1 MTSPYSQDTLD
12 ALLREDLYAFTLKAF
27 EYLEGQPPR
36 PGRHIE
42 LFAAEMQL
50 AAEGQTSRLM
60 INAPP
65 RSLKSF
71 VTVVATTAWMLGR
84 RPSFKAMIITHAETL
99 GLTHTEAIRK
109 LLAADWYQRVFQ
121 QTRLDPAHN
130 RAGDFKTTAGGHVFA
145 RSLEAGVTGH
155 GADWII
161 IDDPHDAGEVQSA
174 AARQRAYDLVVQKF
188 MSRLNSQAEGV
199 IVLVMQRMHPDDLA
213 SRLQAAGEFKVICL
227 PLVAEQPQTFD
238 IGGVPWVRP
247 ASHVLD
253 TGHYGEGGVEA
264 LRRRIP
270 AFVWL
275 SQYQQAPVGA
285 GEGVLEERHFT
296 PYEILPNLPFET
308 YLSFDLAGGGLG
320 ETNSYSACAVVH
332 RYNHNL
338 YISQIWRGR
347 LDYEALKA
355 KAIEL
360 INQHPQARVLVED
373 AALGV
378 ALISSLQSIGVRL
391 VRIPKPS
398 QSKLD
403 RLLSVFEVFA
413 ERRVHLP
420 VHEPWRRAFIEE
432 ALQFPNGPHDDQ
444 VDTVVQLLRWF
455 KEGKNSPPANFCLGG
470 VAPTRLPGSAAL
482 RQSPRQ
488 VAPNRMP
495 RPGYGPLRGR
505 PRW

>member
-1 MTSPYSQDTLD
+1 MTSPYSQDALD

-27 EYLEGQPPR
+27 EHLEGQPLR

-50 AAEGQTSRLM
+50 AAAGRTSRLM

-71 VTVVATTAWMLGR
+71 VAVVATTAWMLGR
-84 RPSFKAMIITHAETL
+84 RPSFKAMIVTHAETL
-99 GLTHTEAIRK
+99 GLAHTEGVRK
-109 LLAADWYQRVFQ
+109 LLAADWYQRVFP
-121 QTRLDPAHN
+121 QTRPNPAHN

-155 GADWII
+155 GADWIL

-174 AARQRAYDLVVQKF
+174 TARQRAHDLVVQKF

-213 SRLQAAGEFKVICL
+213 ARLQAAGEFKVICL
-227 PLVAEQPQTFD
+227 PLVAEQPQAFD
-238 IGGVPWVRP
+238 ISGVPWARP
-247 ASHVLD
+247 AGHVLD
-253 TGHYGEGGVEA
+253 AQNYGEGGVEA

-296 PYEILPNLPFET
+296 PYEMLPDLPFET

-320 ETNSYSACAVVH
+320 ETNSYSACVVVH

-338 YISQIWRGR
+338 YLSQVWRGR

-355 KAIEL
+355 KAVQL

-373 AALGV
+373 AALGT
-378 ALISSLQSIGVRL
+378 ALISSLQALGARL
-391 VRIPKPS
+391 VRIPRPS
-398 QSKLD
+398 QSKLE
-403 RLLSVFEVFA
+403 RLLSVYEVFA
-413 ERRVHLP
+413 EGRVHLP
-420 VHEPWRRAFIEE
+420 VHEPWRRAFVEE
-432 ALQFPNGPHDDQ
+432 ALQFPNGAHDDQ
-444 VDTVVQLLRWF
+444 VDALVQLLRWF

-470 VAPTRLPGSAAL
+470 VAPTRLPGYSAV

-488 VAPNRMP
+488 PLPSRMP
-495 RPGYGPLRGR
+495 RPAYAPLRGR